1 MKEGNE
7 PTRRRV
13 LICICLKWQVREQ
26 EEGCSFLPFRR
37 RRVQSY
43 KVPSSSPSPWAHSC
57 LLPAPRATSI
67 HDRRN
72 VAKGKLQAGPEKG
85 TVKTQEKHKSSACHV
100 LSPSRQLGFNS
111 SPGERMGRARGGQ
124 SHRTVSGCRTVST
137 RTRLG
142 LMEHHQRSAPNWCV
156 WSTALIPGKKENHA
170 SHFSQVP
177 PMSKLPTKPLGAGK
191 KASSQLQH
199 LSVSRRGGPNLNRD
213 LNRASQASEEV
224 KPRTEGKISEK
235 RSPTFQ

>member
-1 MKEGNE
+1 MTGGTWPRGNY
-7 PTRRRV
+7 RQAQ
-13 LICICLKWQVREQ
+13 KKAQW
-26 EEGCSFLPFRR
+26 
-37 RRVQSY
+37 
-43 KVPSSSPSPWAHSC
+43 K
-57 LLPAPRATSI
+57 PRKSIKAQPATSWVPPGSWALI
-67 HDRRN
+67 PAQER
-72 VAKGKLQAGPEKG
+72 GWEEPEEDKATG
-85 TVKTQEKHKSSACHV
+85 
-100 LSPSRQLGFNS
+100 L
-111 SPGERMGRARGGQ
+111 
-124 SHRTVSGCRTVST
+124 SGCRTGST

-177 PMSKLPTKPLGAGK
+177 PTSKLPTKPLGAGK

-213 LNRASQASEEV
+213 LNWASQASEEV